1 MQRYNDYGYKSKKKL
16 WHLTSLATSKYPV
29 KLNILLQLE
38 TPFVIVTNH
47 TGMAIFFLVIMTSRA
62 ICEDS
67 SEIVST
73 KKTTSPGD
81 WIGSSTDCRA
91 RAPFKAAH
99 VQLVFAPQDD
109 KANQGSHDHRT
120 PEMISV
126 LSLVI
131 QA

>member
-1 MQRYNDYGYKSKKKL
+1 MGTRAIRNFGISEAWQQENTLSNL
-16 WHLTSLATSKYPV
+16 
-29 KLNILLQLE
+29 ILLQLE

-47 TGMAIFFLVIMTSRA
+47 IGMAIFFLVIMTSRA

-73 KKTTSPGD
+73 KKTTNRPTSPGIR
-81 WIGSSTDCRA
+81 IGSLTDCRA

-109 KANQGSHDHRT
+109 KANQGSHDNRT
-120 PEMISV
+120 PEMIG
-126 LSLVI
+126 LLGLVI